1 MLTIH
6 QRADFVNRP
15 RAAGPQDIFLK
26 MAILMSFLSESEMCM
41 PEKDLL
47 PLDCNP

>member
-6 QRADFVNRP
+6 QRADFVDRA

-26 MAILMSFLSESEMCM
+26 MAILMNFLSESEMYAG
-41 PEKDLL
+41 ERFITVGF
-47 PLDCNP
+47 